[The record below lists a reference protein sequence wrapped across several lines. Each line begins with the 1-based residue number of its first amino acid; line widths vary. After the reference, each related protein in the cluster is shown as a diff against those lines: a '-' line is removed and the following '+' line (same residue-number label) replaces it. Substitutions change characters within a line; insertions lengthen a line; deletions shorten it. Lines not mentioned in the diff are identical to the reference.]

1 MSDLSTI
8 FTNIADSIRDKAKI
22 TNTMLPSEMPHYIDG
37 IESGGGSG
45 GSDGIVTRNIRIG
58 ARVGSSLSL
67 TANVYESEV

>member
-37 IESGGGSG
+37 IESGGG
-45 GSDGIVTRNIRIG
+45 GIQNLKVIAGTTNKLKLLIK
-58 ARVGSSLSL
+58 
-67 TANVYESEV
+67 VYESEE

>member
-37 IESGGGSG
+37 IESGGG
-45 GSDGIVTRNIRIG
+45 GIQNLKVIAGTTSKL
-58 ARVGSSLSL
+58 ALS
-67 TANVYESEV
+67 TSVYESEE

>member
-22 TNTMLPSEMPHYIDG
+22 TNTMLPSEMPHYIDE
-37 IESGGGSG
+37 IETGG
-45 GSDGIVTRNIRIG
+45 GSDGIITRNIRSG
-58 ARVGSSLSL
+58 ARVASSLLL

>member
-37 IESGGGSG
+37 IETGG
-45 GSDGIVTRNIRIG
+45 GSDGIITRNIRSG
-58 ARVGSSLSL
+58 ARVSSSLSL

>member
-37 IESGGGSG
+37 IESSE
-45 GSDGIVTRNIRIG
+45 SDDGKITINIRSG
-58 ARVGSSLSL
+58 ARIGSSLSL